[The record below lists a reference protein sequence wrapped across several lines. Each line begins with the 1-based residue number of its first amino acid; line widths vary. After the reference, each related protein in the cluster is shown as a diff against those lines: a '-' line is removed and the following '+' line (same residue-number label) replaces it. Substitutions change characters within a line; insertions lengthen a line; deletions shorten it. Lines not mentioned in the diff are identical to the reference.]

1 MTVSIPITSDDDLG
15 ERPAAAVAGGNRFA
29 LIAWAIREYLDRRAV
44 DSAAVWHATLAGE
57 DAAAYA
63 EFNAT
68 R

>member
-1 MTVSIPITSDDDLG
+1 MTVSILITPDDDLG
-15 ERPAAAVAGGNRFA
+15 EELAAAVTGGNRFA

-44 DSAAVWHATLAGE
+44 DAAAAWHAALAGE

-68 R
+68 W